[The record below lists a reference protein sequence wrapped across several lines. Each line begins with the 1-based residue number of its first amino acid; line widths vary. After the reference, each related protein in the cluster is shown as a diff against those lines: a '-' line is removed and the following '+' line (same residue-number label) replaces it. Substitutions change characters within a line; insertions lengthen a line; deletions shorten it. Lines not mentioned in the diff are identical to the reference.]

1 MATSSARMM
10 VRVSSQPAASIN
22 IVVFVR
28 MCTIAALSR
37 GCPLMSEPSGY
48 TYSSRENMGIKD
60 IGIGGVSVAVAV
72 GKACV
77 FPILGSVRV
86 SPREGRG

>member
-10 VRVSSQPAASIN
+10 VRVSSHPAASIN
-22 IVVFVR
+22 IVVFVG
-28 MCTIAALSR
+28 MCTTALPSH
-37 GCPLMSEPSGY
+37 GCPLMSEPSVY
-48 TYSSRENMGIKD
+48 THSYGEKGGIQG
-60 IGIGGVSVAVAV
+60 IGVGGVSVAVAV
-72 GKACV
+72 GRECV